1 MNKIIIFLILS
12 FVLVSFQNT
21 KYAFTL
27 KKKSSADE
35 FLVEKKSPL
44 VLPPEF
50 DKLPSPT
57 NSEDDTGLN
66 QDASIKGLVDKGKK
80 KASSEKKNNSTNR
93 SIESLILEKIK

>member
-12 FVLVSFQNT
+12 IVLVSCQKT
-21 KYAFTL
+21 KDALTL